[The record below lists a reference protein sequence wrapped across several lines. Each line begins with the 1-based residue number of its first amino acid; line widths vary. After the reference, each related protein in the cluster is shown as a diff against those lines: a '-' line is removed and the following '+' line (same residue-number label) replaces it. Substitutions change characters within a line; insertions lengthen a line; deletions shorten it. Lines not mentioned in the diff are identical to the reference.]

1 MIMFLSII
9 LIVNRIFIIGTIKWW
24 LALCFSIWC
33 FIGLFMSH
41 CHFSLRLIF
50 QVVWIC
56 TFLFAL
62 VSMIFSSGPPFF
74 TLFIS
79 FYYISNDSIFNCCSS
94 AMSYRVC
101 NLIKKFVS
109 CLEISLF
116 CWHYIES
123 AFIILLTLIYI
134 FSFLQYHRDIKLNLG
149 PRKLKINSFSICHW
163 NLSSS
168 AAHNFCKLTQL
179 IA

>member
-41 CHFSLRLIF
+41 CHFLLRLIF

-56 TFLFAL
+56 TLLFAL

-101 NLIKKFVS
+101 NLIKNFVS
-109 CLEISLF
+109 CFFVS
-116 CWHYIES
+116 
-123 AFIILLTLIYI
+123 
-134 FSFLQYHRDIKLNLG
+134 
-149 PRKLKINSFSICHW
+149 W
-163 NLSSS
+163 NLVFLLALYRKCFYYFVIVDLYFQFS
-168 AAHNFCKLTQL
+168 AIPQRY
-179 IA
+179 